1 MLRVTHATTRP
12 PAPVTPTRP
21 SPPTTVPTTPR
32 ERVPVRQDEAFI
44 RGMRVTSRNLPAPGQ
59 PLSSRIPRLT
69 DTNPTRPTGLIVPLP
84 RGTTPRAASLMP
96 TAPGTPTASATPT
109 RPVAA
114 PSTPTVDV
122 AAPSTPAA
130 APTVEVAPTTPG
142 ASPAPASPPV
152 IAFSL
157 DENSLSAVNIV
168 DSSAE
173 EVRAAISGAIEEI
186 NRAAGRTLIDPTV
199 GTTSI
204 NRAAA
209 DDTNVIS
216 FAPEGFDFGEN
227 SVAVAG
233 VFTDAE
239 KRVVSADV
247 LFNPRRRFSTAD
259 EGATE
264 QQTFDIQGILTHE
277 LMHTLGVGHLDDPDS
292 TMSADATP
300 SNDLHLRTLERS
312 DITALLS
319 LFG

>member
-209 DDTNVIS
+209 D
-216 FAPEGFDFGEN
+216 
-227 SVAVAG
+227 
-233 VFTDAE
+233 
-239 KRVVSADV
+239 V